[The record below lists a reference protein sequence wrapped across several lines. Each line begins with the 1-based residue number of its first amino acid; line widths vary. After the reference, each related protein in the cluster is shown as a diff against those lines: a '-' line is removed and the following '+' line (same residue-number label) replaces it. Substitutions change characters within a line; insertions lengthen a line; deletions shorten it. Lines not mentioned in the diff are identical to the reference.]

1 MAVTHDDAL
10 PLLPLLR
17 ELASLPVSFSS
28 LPQVCKKTE
37 AAAKASELA
46 KMRAFKA
53 ELDAQIDDN
62 QASCWGGRQGRESE
76 MDATHLQRCCDM
88 QRLA

>member
-1 MAVTHDDAL
+1 MRPPPARLLCFSLEWLSRMQLPPPL
-10 PLLPLLR
+10 PLN
-17 ELASLPVSFSS
+17 LASLPFSFSA

-62 QASCWGGRQGRESE
+62 QASSWGGWQERESG
-76 MDATHLQRCCDM
+76 MGVAK
-88 QRLA
+88 

>member
-1 MAVTHDDAL
+1 MCLRLERL
-10 PLLPLLR
+10 PRMLLPPP
-17 ELASLPVSFSS
+17 LALKLATFPFSFSS

-62 QASCWGGRQGRESE
+62 QASSWGGWQERESE
-76 MDATHLQRCCDM
+76 MGAAKCGS
-88 QRLA
+88 